1 MSTQFNL
8 EQRIMECWMVVDD
21 IRVVYTRHLDGEK
34 PLTEDEL
41 ANVLIGMEK
50 LYDIKFENLFSTFE
64 KFLKEI
70 HESKVRD
77 NSEVLRQEKP
87 ITVSGY

>member
-8 EQRIMECWMVVDD
+8 EQSIMQCWNIVDD
-21 IRVVYTRHLDGEK
+21 IRIIYTRHLDGEK

-41 ANVLIGMEK
+41 ANILIGMEQ
-50 LYDIKFENLFSTFE
+50 LYDIKFYNLMSTFE

-77 NSEVLRQEKP
+77 NSQVLRQTESVT
-87 ITVSGY
+87 ISGY

>member
-1 MSTQFNL
+1 MSTQFDL

-21 IRVVYTRHLDGEK
+21 IRTVYIRHLDGDK

-64 KFLKEI
+64 KFLKEL
-70 HESKVRD
+70 HESKVCD
-77 NSEVLRQEKP
+77 NSEVLRQTESVA
-87 ITVSGY
+87 VSGY

>member
-1 MSTQFNL
+1 ML
-8 EQRIMECWMVVDD
+8 G
-21 IRVVYTRHLDGEK
+21 L
-34 PLTEDEL
+34 
-41 ANVLIGMEK
+41 EK
-50 LYDIKFENLFSTFE
+50 LYDIKFYNLFSTFE

-87 ITVSGY
+87 LTVSGY

>member
-1 MSTQFNL
+1 MSTQFDL
-8 EQRIMECWMVVDD
+8 EQHIMQCWDIIDD
-21 IRVVYTRHLDGEK
+21 LRVVYTHHLDGEK

-41 ANVLIGMEK
+41 ANILIGMEQ
-50 LYDIKFENLFSTFE
+50 LYDIKFKRLMSTFE

-77 NSEVLRQEKP
+77 NSQVLRQTESVT
-87 ITVSGY
+87 ISGY